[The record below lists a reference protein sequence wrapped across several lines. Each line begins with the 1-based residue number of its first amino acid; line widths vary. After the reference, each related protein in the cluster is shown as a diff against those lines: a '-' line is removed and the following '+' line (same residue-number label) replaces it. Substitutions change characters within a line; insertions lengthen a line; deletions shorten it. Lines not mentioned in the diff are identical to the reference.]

1 MNDSMYIL
9 FEGLAKISSV
19 IKELQP
25 QLKSSKTGYELS
37 SVNQFRN
44 RPELETLEW
53 VKQQAAAYIFLIDT
67 TVVCL
72 REVTAIV
79 PDVLLSKGVVDRLA
93 QLLNAYQVILTHE
106 SCKRLMVQNDVD
118 RQFNPVRLL
127 SGLVDV
133 YSNLQTKKEFVR
145 ANACEIYLK
154 GLVNTLKQY
163 GIDRLRDVSGFEK
176 FINTVEMQL
185 RFKDGAGPSND
196 NSDQLSSINF
206 AFRC

>member
-1 MNDSMYIL
+1 MNDSMYL
-9 FEGLAKISSV
+9 LYEGLAELSPV
-19 IKELQP
+19 IKELKTKR
-25 QLKSSKTGYELS
+25 KSSNTGHGLS
-37 SVNQFRN
+37 SLNHNQRQ
-44 RPELETLEW
+44 RTTVEGI
-53 VKQQAAAYIFLIDT
+53 KQQAAAYIFLIET
-67 TVVCL
+67 TVFCL

-79 PDVLLSKGVVDRLA
+79 PEVLLSKGVVDRLA
-93 QLLNAYQVILTHE
+93 QLLHAYQVILTHE
-106 SCKRLMVQNDVD
+106 SCKRLMVQNDVN

-133 YSNLQTKKEFVR
+133 YSNLQTKKEFIR

-154 GLVNTLKQY
+154 ALVNTLKQY

-185 RFKDGAGPSND
+185 QFKDGAGPSND
-196 NSDQLSSINF
+196 KSDQVSSINF